1 MSSNTLAA
9 CDNPVVLVQ
18 EISQQSGR
26 PPRTPQSPILGMI
39 VCLALLALL
48 VAAAV
53 LPFFA
58 VSALST
64 ARPLSAEKAVFESLR
79 GFAYSGMFD
88 SMEMF
93 DGETD
98 VSVSWKGAKPQWHGN
113 GQYEAILTLK
123 GPLPDHFLSPTEM
136 QEHNTFL
143 NEFRQRRL
151 TTVTMTRS
159 VHVVRDGLGWKVLDM
174 PSSTDFFADRE
185 RAFLSKGQVNGVAFQ
200 SSDGVYYPHDG
211 YYSVIRDTNS
221 HGESMGLLLLAAGLC
236 AGVGATFRRT
246 GPLLG
251 GIAAVAALSTFMTAL
266 SCVSTLYGASFLTG
280 VTFG

>member
-1 MSSNTLAA
+1 MIA
-9 CDNPVVLVQ
+9 CV
-18 EISQQSGR
+18 
-26 PPRTPQSPILGMI
+26 
-39 VCLALLALL
+39 ALLALL

-98 VSVSWKGAKPQWHGN
+98 VSVSWKGAKPQWRGN
-113 GQYEAILTLK
+113 GQYEALLTLK
-123 GPLPDHFLSPTEM
+123 GPLPDHFLSPAEM
-136 QEHNTFL
+136 REHNTFL
-143 NEFRQRRL
+143 NEFRRHRL
-151 TTVTMTRS
+151 TNVTMARS
-159 VHVVRDGLGWKVLDM
+159 VHVVRDGLGWKVVDM

-200 SSDGVYYPHDG
+200 SSEGVYYPNNG
-211 YYSVIRDTNS
+211 YYSVIRDTNL
-221 HGESMGLLLLAAGLC
+221 HGESMGVLLLGMWLS
-236 AGVGATFRRT
+236 AGVVVSFRKA
-246 GPLLG
+246 GGVLG
-251 GIAAVAALSTFMTAL
+251 SVAAVAAFSAFMTAL
-266 SCVSTLYGASFLTG
+266 TCASTLYGASFFTG